1 MQYEKSKQKLKI
13 MLTNWGRF
21 HISVQFG
28 KSFNKI
34 DIEFRNSKY
43 VAFIVWEL
51 GKNKQF
57 SLLEHDLN

>member
-1 MQYEKSKQKLKI
+1 VQYEKSKQILKI

-34 DIEFRNSKY
+34 DIEFWNSKY
-43 VAFIVWEL
+43 VAFHCVGISKTSNSVC
-51 GKNKQF
+51 
-57 SLLEHDLN
+57 LNMI